1 MAIDRLDPDTM
12 VKMPGLHQ
20 TVRVGN
26 TVHIAGQVALD
37 ESGTFHG
44 EGDVEAQVRQVYKNL
59 ENACRAHGGTL
70 ADMVKTTTYIT
81 DAAYFPAIGK
91 ARQEYY
97 GENSPVNATL
107 IVGLAKPEWL
117 VEIEGTASIE
127 MPLPL

>member
-1 MAIDRLDPDTM
+1 MAIERLDPDTM

-20 TVRVGN
+20 TVRAGD
-26 TVHIAGQVALD
+26 TVYIAGQVALD
-37 ESGTFHG
+37 ESGNFHG
-44 EGDVEAQVRQVYKNL
+44 EGDVEAQLRQVYKNL
-59 ENACRAHGGTL
+59 ENACRAHGGSL

-91 ARQEYY
+91 ARQDYY
-97 GENSPVNATL
+97 GGNAPVNATL

-117 VEIEGTASIE
+117 VEIEGVALIE

>member
-1 MAIDRLDPDTM
+1 MAIERLDPDTM

-26 TVHIAGQVALD
+26 TVYIAGQVALD
-37 ESGTFHG
+37 ENGTLHG

-59 ENACRAHGGTL
+59 ENACLAHGGTL
-70 ADMVKTTTYIT
+70 ANMVKTTTYIT
-81 DAAYFPAIGK
+81 AEAYFPAIGS

-97 GENSPVNATL
+97 GDNAPVNATL

-117 VEIEGTASIE
+117 VEIEGTAHIE
-127 MPLPL
+127 SPMPY